1 MPTFEWIRWY
11 SDDDPATGGVPHG
24 LLSCNVI
31 DNAQMLIMGGN
42 YTYSNDVCDVPTIQG
57 QHNLNLGQLYTGDA
71 KWSRFFPNITT
82 YQVPPAIVNVTG
94 GK

>member
-11 SDDDPATGGVPHG
+11 SNDPPTAAPDG

-31 DNAQMLIMGGN
+31 DNAQMLVMGGN
-42 YTYSNDVCDVPTIQG
+42 FTYSNTICDVPTIQG
-57 QHNLNLGQLYTGDA
+57 QHNLNLGQVGTAGADWYKFL
-71 KWSRFFPNITT
+71 PNLTT
-82 YQVPPAIVNVTG
+82 YEVPPAIVNVTG

>member
-1 MPTFEWIRWY
+1 MPAFEWIKWY
-11 SDDDPATGGVPHG
+11 SNDPPANGTPHG

-31 DNAQMLIMGGN
+31 DNAQMIVMGGN
-42 YTYSNDVCDVPTIQG
+42 FTYSNTICDVAMIQG
-57 QHNLNLGQLYTGDA
+57 QHNLNLGQLYAMGP
-71 KWSRFFPNITT
+71 KWYKYLPNITT